1 MKKLSILL
9 ACLLAAPLANA
20 NLLVTPTRV
29 DLSSSS
35 QTNAVFSLLNKGSSE
50 ARYEVYFEDKR
61 MLADGNYETL
71 EEKSAQS
78 ISDFVR
84 YSPRRLTLAP
94 EQASS
99 VRLALRAPRDLAE
112 GEYRSYIVFHQIP
125 LQEKA
130 SNNSGNESSAMNLTI
145 SAYMKVAIP
154 VVLRVG
160 KLDADVSLQASA
172 NQASSSLNLTLQR
185 DGNRSTFGDLDV
197 VRAKD
202 GKLLASMKNIA
213 IYTEVNSRTLEVPLS
228 SLPDKGD
235 ELIVRYRE
243 STVLNQPKTVEH
255 RLTF

>member
-35 QTNAVFSLLNKGSSE
+35 QTNAVFSLLNKGSGE

-71 EEKSAQS
+71 EDKSAQS

-130 SNNSGNESSAMNLTI
+130 SDTASGDGSMSLTI
-145 SAYMKVAIP
+145 AAFMKVAIP

-160 KLDADVSLQASA
+160 KLDADVSISASPDKA
-172 NQASSSLNLTLQR
+172 KSSLTLTLQR
-185 DGNRSTFGDLDV
+185 DGTRSTFGDLDV
-197 VRAKD
+197 IRAKD
-202 GKLLASMKNIA
+202 GKQLASMKNLA
-213 IYTEVNSRTLEVPLS
+213 VYTEVNSRTLDVPLN

-243 STVLNQPKTVEH
+243 NTVLSNPKTVEQ